1 MRTFKNMM
9 KMTLGAYIEMNLH
22 NLPKTFSLAQ
32 LSPMCYTLEIVTNYP
47 TPMSTIATTTPAEV
61 LEISPENLEVA
72 NCYLQN
78 QDIVKVAEL
87 MDLPVPLVTQILHN
101 KQVKSYIDNV
111 FMNLGFNNQFKM
123 RDAMDAI
130 IRKKFQDLEEADVG
144 SSKDIIEIL
153 ALSHKMSMEY
163 LQKQIDLEK
172 LQQQNIKS
180 QVNVQINDAGDST
193 KYGQLIKQL
202 VTLDAQ

>member
-1 MRTFKNMM
+1 
-9 KMTLGAYIEMNLH
+9 
-22 NLPKTFSLAQ
+22 
-32 LSPMCYTLEIVTNYP
+32 
-47 TPMSTIATTTPAEV
+47 
-61 LEISPENLEVA
+61 
-72 NCYLQN
+72 
-78 QDIVKVAEL
+78 
-87 MDLPVPLVTQILHN
+87 
-101 KQVKSYIDNV
+101 
-111 FMNLGFNNQFKM
+111 M

-130 IRKKFQDLEEADVG
+130 IKKKFQDLEEADVG

>member
-1 MRTFKNMM
+1 M
-9 KMTLGAYIEMNLH
+9 L
-22 NLPKTFSLAQ
+22 
-32 LSPMCYTLEIVTNYP
+32 
-47 TPMSTIATTTPAEV
+47 TTPAEV
-61 LEISPENLEVA
+61 LEINPENLEVA

-87 MDLPVPLVTQILHN
+87 MEIPVPMVSQILQN

-123 RDAMDAI
+123 REAMDAVL
-130 IRKKFQDLEEADVG
+130 RKKFQDMEEADVG
-144 SSKDIIEIL
+144 SSKDIIEIM

-163 LQKQIDLEK
+163 LQKQIELEK
-172 LQQQNIKS
+172 MQQQNIKS
-180 QVNVQINDAGDST
+180 QVNVQINDSGDST

-202 VTLDAQ
+202 VTLDQQ

>member
-1 MRTFKNMM
+1 
-9 KMTLGAYIEMNLH
+9 
-22 NLPKTFSLAQ
+22 
-32 LSPMCYTLEIVTNYP
+32 
-47 TPMSTIATTTPAEV
+47 MSNIATTTPAEV
-61 LEISPENLEVA
+61 LQISPEFLEVA

-78 QDIVKVAEL
+78 QDIVRVAEL
-87 MDLPVPLVTQILHN
+87 MDLPVPMVTQILQN

>member
-1 MRTFKNMM
+1 
-9 KMTLGAYIEMNLH
+9 
-22 NLPKTFSLAQ
+22 
-32 LSPMCYTLEIVTNYP
+32 
-47 TPMSTIATTTPAEV
+47 MSNIATTTPAEV
-61 LEISPENLEVA
+61 LQISPEFLEVA

-87 MDLPVPLVTQILHN
+87 MDLPVPMVTQILQN

-172 LQQQNIKS
+172 LQQSNIKS
-180 QVNVQINDAGDST
+180 QVNVQINDGGDGT

>member
-1 MRTFKNMM
+1 
-9 KMTLGAYIEMNLH
+9 MTKLML
-22 NLPKTFSLAQ
+22 
-32 LSPMCYTLEIVTNYP
+32 
-47 TPMSTIATTTPAEV
+47 TTPAEV
-61 LEISPENLEVA
+61 LEINPENLEVA

-87 MDLPVPLVTQILHN
+87 MEIPVPMVSQILQN

-123 RDAMDAI
+123 REAMDAVL
-130 IRKKFQDLEEADVG
+130 RKKFQDMEEADVG
-144 SSKDIIEIL
+144 SSKDIIEIM

-163 LQKQIDLEK
+163 LQKQIELEK
-172 LQQQNIKS
+172 MQQQNIKS
-180 QVNVQINDAGDST
+180 QVNVQINDSGDST

-202 VTLDAQ
+202 VTLDQQ